1 MNKNINDERFTEI
14 LLTQEQIEKRILELS
29 CWVDKIYK
37 NSKNLIL
44 VGLLK
49 GSIPFLAQLIKSI
62 KTEHTLDFMTVSSY
76 RGEVENTGNI
86 KIIMDLITDIKD
98 KDVLI
103 VEDIIDSGKSLKKIH
118 ENLIL
123 RSPKSLRIITL
134 LDKPINRKT
143 DIEADI
149 SGFIVP
155 DKFLVGFG
163 LDVKEKMRNVPFIAV
178 FNQNYLKKL

>member
-1 MNKNINDERFTEI
+1 MSKTINDERFTEI
-14 LLTQEQIEKRILELS
+14 LFTQDQIEKRIIELS
-29 CWVDKIYK
+29 TWVDEMYTT
-37 NSKNLIL
+37 SKDLIL

-86 KIIMDLITDIKD
+86 KIIMDLVIDIKD

-103 VEDIIDSGKSLKKIH
+103 VEDIIDSGKSLKKIY

-123 RSPKSLRIITL
+123 RGPKSLRIITL
-134 LDKPINRKT
+134 LDKPVNRKT
-143 DIEADI
+143 DIQADI

-178 FNQNYLKKL
+178 FNKDYLEKL